1 MEIICISVNNQLNV
15 NDVKSH
21 WSVSTHVEQCLT
33 AASFQNIISH
43 CVVSGRHCLKGLC
56 QFCTPVQQFLYW
68 QHNNRRNAMQRQ
80 ADVLGKWTSSL
91 PELLCHSLVSKAEPW
106 NSQGL
111 RRCLFFV
118 RQTTPDKL
126 VTWNCWTSTTY
137 KTRWIPAGILW
148 LTFGSALSYCQFSC
162 IKD

>member
-1 MEIICISVNNQLNV
+1 M
-15 NDVKSH
+15 KSH

-106 NSQGL
+106 NSQGDVFF
-111 RRCLFFV
+111 LFVKLLLMNLLLGTVGLQPHIKQDGSQLGFYDSIWICFILLSIQLHQRLKYMFV
-118 RQTTPDKL
+118 FSL
-126 VTWNCWTSTTY
+126 
-137 KTRWIPAGILW
+137 
-148 LTFGSALSYCQFSC
+148 FSYS
-162 IKD
+162 